1 MQSQSE
7 IGKKSQQNANQHLET
22 ELLILEN
29 YQIWE
34 I

>member
-1 MQSQSE
+1 MQRQSE
-7 IGKKSQQNANQHLET
+7 IGKKINKMLSKILET